1 MDSQLTHLQRLADLI
16 RTRNSN
22 EVSITRE
29 IGRPAMLGHIAEHIA
44 GRVFDIQLHER
55 ADHPGSDG
63 CFRSGP
69 FRGRSVDVKARSRR
83 EGFLNIKEDHLPDF
97 FLVMTGPKATP
108 GRTAAEPQPWCI
120 EEVYLFEARPLVE
133 DLKARPVKL
142 GAATSIR
149 QDLWE
154 GARIYPE
161 HPDSP
166 FRITRDQKEALQLF
180 CLSSVAGGRRD

>member
-1 MDSQLTHLQRLADLI
+1 MDSHLTHLQRLADLI

-83 EGFLNIKEDHLPDF
+83 EGFLNIREDHLPDF
-97 FLVMTGPKATP
+97 FRSTRGGGP
-108 GRTAAEPQPWCI
+108 
-120 EEVYLFEARPLVE
+120 VL
-133 DLKARPVKL
+133 
-142 GAATSIR
+142 
-149 QDLWE
+149 
-154 GARIYPE
+154 
-161 HPDSP
+161 
-166 FRITRDQKEALQLF
+166 
-180 CLSSVAGGRRD
+180 SVASGPVLDVA